1 MFDVAV
7 NQHTV
12 LKGLDIYERVGRGV
26 GHDEYIP
33 FRINNNQ
40 VLIDG
45 ETLPFSGTVYV
56 EFMKVCWFVQIFN
69 IFMSEEIVFHSEH
82 GSCETD
88 PSISLILAKT
98 GNPGIGFYFFHYSF
112 SYAVLFFKIR
122 ATMIIPKLMLF

>member
-1 MFDVAV
+1 MAV

-69 IFMSEEIVFHSEH
+69 IFMSEEIVFHREH

-88 PSISLILAKT
+88 PSISLILIKQET
-98 GNPGIGFYFFHYSF
+98 QEVHSIFFTIVSHT
-112 SYAVLFFKIR
+112 LFCYLKSGLLR
-122 ATMIIPKLMLF
+122 